1 MNVSPTSLQEKSPSA
16 SLRAGS
22 ADPAVA
28 VHDLHRSYG
37 DREAVRGLN
46 LTVEK
51 GQCHGFFGRNGA
63 GKTTTIKC
71 LLNHLRPDHGSVRL
85 FGMNPAVDEVE
96 VKSRIGYV
104 PDEVAFYP
112 WMTVRR
118 TLDYAASFRRQWN
131 RDLERELLDVRF
143 ELDATARV
151 SSLSRG
157 MKAQLALIC
166 AVCPEPELL
175 LLDEPTSG
183 LDPVVRREFLETLIG
198 TYQDGDPQNRT
209 VLVST
214 HLIAEFEGL
223 IDAFTV
229 IDGGRDLLA
238 LDTDEAHRSFKQ
250 IRAVFNGE
258 PPPIAQPWLLR
269 SERQGRELHLTVR
282 DFSTLVE
289 DYLRALQPSSLR
301 VEHVP
306 LEEIFVAATRGRE
319 S

>member
-1 MNVSPTSLQEKSPSA
+1 MQQAETY
-16 SLRAGS
+16 
-22 ADPAVA
+22 AVEIRGLYRGYRR
-28 VHDLHRSYG
+28 H
-37 DREAVRGLN
+37 EAVRGLD
-46 LTVEK
+46 LVVER

-71 LLNHLRPDHGSVRL
+71 LLNQLRPERGTVRL
-85 FGMNPAVDEVE
+85 WGLDPGADEVA

-118 TLDYAASFRRQWN
+118 TLDYAASFRSRWN
-131 RDLERELLDVRF
+131 RELERELLDVRF
-143 ELDATARV
+143 ELDEKARI

-166 AVCPEPELL
+166 AVCPEPDLL

-183 LDPVVRREFLETLIG
+183 LDPVVRREFIETVIG
-198 TYQDGDPQNRT
+198 AYQEGDPDRRT

-229 IDGGRDLLA
+229 IERGRGLLA
-238 LDTDEAHRSFKQ
+238 AETDEARRRFK
-250 IRAVFNGE
+250 RVRLVYDGE
-258 PPPIAQPWLLR
+258 PPPIAEPWALEQR
-269 SERQGRELHLTVR
+269 RDGRELELVVR
-282 DFSTLVE
+282 DFSSGLE
-289 DYLRALQPSSLR
+289 HRLRATEPASLK
-301 VEHVP
+301 VESLT
-306 LEEIFVAATRGRE
+306 LEEIFVAHTRGRAG
-319 S
+319 

>member
-1 MNVSPTSLQEKSPSA
+1 MQQNN
-16 SLRAGS
+16 
-22 ADPAVA
+22 DFAVEIR
-28 VHDLHRSYG
+28 DLHHSYG
-37 DREAVRGLN
+37 SREAVRGLD
-46 LTVEK
+46 LVVEQ

-71 LLNHLRPDHGSVRL
+71 LLNQLRPERGTVRL
-85 FGMNPAVDEVE
+85 LGLDPRTDEVG
-96 VKSRIGYV
+96 VKSHIGYV

-118 TLDYAASFRRQWN
+118 TLDYAASFRSRWN

-143 ELDATARV
+143 ELDESFKV

-166 AVCPEPELL
+166 AVCPEPDLL

-183 LDPVVRREFLETLIG
+183 LDPVVRREFLETIIG
-198 TYQDGDPQNRT
+198 AFQEGGPGDRT

-214 HLIAEFEGL
+214 HLISEFEGL

-229 IDGGRDLLA
+229 IDGGRGLLA
-238 LDTDEAHRSFKQ
+238 LSADDARRSFKR
-250 IRAVFNGE
+250 IRLLFDDL
-258 PPPIAQPWLLR
+258 PPPIAEPWVLH
-269 SERQGRELHLTVR
+269 SEREGRELQLVVRDYSTEIEEELRSSKPTSLTVENL
-282 DFSTLVE
+282 T
-289 DYLRALQPSSLR
+289 
-301 VEHVP
+301 
-306 LEEIFVAATRGRE
+306 LEEIFIVNTRGNG

>member
-1 MNVSPTSLQEKSPSA
+1 MQQF
-16 SLRAGS
+16 
-22 ADPAVA
+22 DQAVEIRG
-28 VHDLHRSYG
+28 LHHSYG
-37 DREAVRGLN
+37 RHRAVRGLD
-46 LTVEK
+46 LAVQS

-71 LLNHLRPDHGSVRL
+71 LLNHLRPDRGTVRL
-85 FGMNPAVDEVE
+85 CGMDPAVEEVG

-118 TLDYAASFRRQWN
+118 TLDYTASFRQRWN
-131 RDLERELLDVRF
+131 RDLERDLLDVRF
-143 ELDATARV
+143 ELDEKARV
-151 SSLSRG
+151 SSLSKG

-166 AVCPEPELL
+166 AVCPEPEVL

-183 LDPVVRREFLETLIG
+183 LDPVVRREFLETVIG
-198 TYQDGDPQNRT
+198 AYQDGDPDHRT

-229 IDGGRDLLA
+229 IHGGCSLLA
-238 LDTDEAHRSFKQ
+238 LEAEEARRQFKR
-250 IRAVFNGE
+250 IRLTFDSE
-258 PPPIAQPWLLR
+258 PPRLAEPWLL
-269 SERQGRELHLTVR
+269 SEEREGRELRLAVR
-282 DFSTLVE
+282 DFSPQIV
-289 DYLRALQPSSLR
+289 DRLRALGPDSLA
-301 VEHVP
+301 VDHLA

-319 S
+319 N